1 MFGAARKG
9 RLAEGYDADL
19 TIVESQVTGNAAYVE
34 GGSFPG
40 FGGENVTTFGGD
52 VIGALMG
59 REAKG
64 EHR

>member
-1 MFGAARKG
+1 MPITAQVVRVCHEG
-9 RLAEGYDADL
+9 LA
-19 TIVESQVTGNAAYVE
+19 
-34 GGSFPG
+34 PR
-40 FGGENVTTFGGD
+40 D